1 MRKPSF
7 ASFSIFAIAAALV
20 SGCASYSGRGL
31 QPGVSTLDEVLATMG
46 QPAMRWDD
54 PDGRVQLAYPRGPAG
69 LQTFMAFIDAQGRL
83 ERIEGVLDTPHFAR
97 IQPGKSDQAAILRL
111 LGPSQ
116 PQWTM
121 YFERRDELVWEWRIC
136 DDWSQV
142 ARFNVLFDGMS
153 GIVRSTYQRPELRGF
168 GLTAASCGH

>member
-7 ASFSIFAIAAALV
+7 ASFSVFAIAAVLV